1 MELKDIATT
10 CYELMRIK
18 QDRDSMYYEDLLSH
32 SQRLLEESIVKYKK
46 LKMVIYKQKQVYDHL
61 VEKVSLVL
69 PKKDSSHS
77 SKQGENGKK
86 VRIEP
91 SNKRPFDKLCNNNN
105 GSSSSSRDWESEQP
119 IKKNTKQFLK
129 TSDQEDSTETNRESP
144 ILYYKSQAE
153 VIQQP
158 KEDISMSTFS
168 PQPARRNDLT
178 LLDSNDKNTSFN
190 RSTKVGGNSDRD
202 AKKTIEI
209 VYVDES
215 SQENESPAKKTE
227 NDASLEILTQTPDAT
242 RRALHP
248 VDNNILCLDTTSAGS
263 SKAKPARAD
272 PVKASKRPSFQNK
285 CIEVVR
291 NREERAA
298 MPGFACTECEQFYRT
313 MLEQGIITDENRGD
327 FLQSCS
333 RHKARWTPPSTP
345 EGFWDLSL
353 HTPAAWK

>member
-32 SQRLLEESIVKYKK
+32 SQRLLEDSIVKYKK

-61 VEKVSLVL
+61 VEKVSLIL
-69 PKKDSSHS
+69 PKKDSHQST
-77 SKQGENGKK
+77 KQGEKGKGH
-86 VRIEP
+86 VET
-91 SNKRPFDKLCNNNN
+91 SNKRPFDKL
-105 GSSSSSRDWESEQP
+105 GSSSSSSRDWDSEQP
-119 IKKNTKQFLK
+119 VKKNTKQFLK
-129 TSDQEDSTETNRESP
+129 TSDQDESTETNGESP
-144 ILYYKSQAE
+144 ILYYKSQAAE
-153 VIQQP
+153 VAQQP
-158 KEDISMSTFS
+158 KENISTITIS
-168 PQPARRNDLT
+168 PQLARGSDLP
-178 LLDSNDKNTSFN
+178 LDKNNDKNGFN
-190 RSTKVGGNSDRD
+190 RSAKVSGNSDRD
-202 AKKTIEI
+202 AKKIVEI

-227 NDASLEILTQTPDAT
+227 NETNLDILTQTPDAS
-242 RRALHP
+242 RRVLHP
-248 VDNNILCLDTTSAGS
+248 VDNNILCLDATSTS
-263 SKAKPARAD
+263 SSTAKAVRPDPA
-272 PVKASKRPSFQNK
+272 KASRRPSFQNK

-298 MPGFACTECEQFYRT
+298 MPGFACTECEQFYKT

-353 HTPAAWK
+353 HTPAGWK